1 LLKLL
6 LIPLFLYCAL
16 LLLVFALQTRMLFPV
31 RAVGAAA
38 PLPAG
43 AERLE
48 LDTPAG
54 HRLHGVRIPA
64 EERDSPSFSAEG
76 DSAGRGGTAPLLVLG
91 FGGNAWNAEHAAA
104 YLHDLYPEAEIVA
117 FHYRGYAPSAGE
129 PGAEALVEDAP
140 LVHDLAVGRLK
151 PARTVAVGFSIGSGV
166 AASLAARRPL
176 AGLILVTPFDSL
188 AEVAAGHYPWLPV
201 RLLFRHRLDAAAA
214 LRGTSV
220 PTAIIA
226 AERDTLIPARR
237 TDALR
242 RAVPNLVFD
251 RTIAGASHNDIYDR
265 PAFRQAMREAL
276 NALPGTADVLTPPSP
291 RGPAH

>member
-1 LLKLL
+1 MLKLL
-6 LIPLFLYCAL
+6 LIPLILYLAI

-31 RAVGAAA
+31 GSVGAAG
-38 PLPAG
+38 PLPPG
-43 AERLE
+43 AERLV
-48 LDTPAG
+48 LDTPGG
-54 HRLHGVRIPA
+54 HRLHGVHIPPA
-64 EERDSPSFSAEG
+64 ARDS
-76 DSAGRGGTAPLLVLG
+76 GRSTLILG

-104 YLHDLYPEAEIVA
+104 YLHDLYPDAAIVA

-129 PGAEALVEDAP
+129 PGAEALIEDSP
-140 LVHDLAVGRLK
+140 LIHDFAVARLK
-151 PARTVAVGFSIGSGV
+151 PAHIVAVGFSIGSGV
-166 AASLAARRPL
+166 AAGLAARRPL
-176 AGLILVTPFDSL
+176 DGLILVTPFDSL

-201 RLLFRHRLDAAAA
+201 RWLFRHRLDAAGA

-220 PTAIIA
+220 PTAIVA

-251 RTIAGASHNDIYDR
+251 RTIAGATHNDIYDR

-276 NALPGTADVLTPPSP
+276 KKLIP
-291 RGPAH
+291 